1 MPPPS
6 VDDGTRLGRCLNMCL
21 ALEKLDLSTVS
32 LSGKAC
38 AAIFNALDAGAL
50 PKLIDLNLFDNEIDD
65 EGMSALAEAVER
77 GALPKLREIT
87 RMQNDPNAQV
97 GGFNALTSGVNLS
110 DNPGCSHVVR
120 QALSKE
126 P

>member
-1 MPPPS
+1 
-6 VDDGTRLGRCLNMCL
+6 MCL

-97 GGFNALTSGVNLS
+97 GGSNALTSGVNLS
-110 DNPGCSHVVR
+110 DNPGGSHVVR